1 MVSNLDSA
9 RSMIAPRPL
18 ERMAV
23 SPGAGVHG
31 RAEVVFSVKSGNTK
45 LSHLYQHAPLR
56 VLFPSSPTEDVLGAV
71 VVNTSGGLV
80 GGDSLDIS
88 VALGPGAQALVT
100 TQAAEKLYRSIG
112 PDCLVTVR
120 IEVREN
126 AWLEWLPQETIIFD
140 GARLR
145 RRTTL
150 TVSPGARL
158 LAGEVLVFGR
168 IARGEGLSYGL
179 IHDEWQ
185 LCMGGRLLWADSLH
199 LAGDLAAK
207 LAAPAGFRGSKA
219 MATFIYVAQDAPR
232 WLEAARELLVLS
244 RAETI
249 NSVEDSA
256 YPVGDELWAGASCIN
271 PVLSRAETN
280 VLLARWLSTDA
291 AVVRRSYGIF
301 WKGFRSM
308 VGNLPP
314 RLPTIW
320 NI

>member
-1 MVSNLDSA
+1 MSTSSVMLTRSSSKGASA
-9 RSMIAPRPL
+9 PL
-18 ERMAV
+18 KERMAAG
-23 SPGAGVHG
+23 PGTGVHG
-31 RAEVVFSVKSGNTK
+31 KAEVVFAVKSGGTR
-45 LSHLYQHAPLR
+45 LSHLYQHEPLR
-56 VLFPSSPTEDVLGAV
+56 VLFPSSPKEDVLGAV

-80 GGDSLDIS
+80 GGDSLDLS

-112 PDCLVTVR
+112 ADCLVTAV
-120 IEVREN
+120 IEVGEN

-168 IARGEGLSYGL
+168 IARGEALSHGL
-179 IHDEWQ
+179 IHDEWR

-219 MATFIYVAQDAPR
+219 MATFVYAAQDAPR
-232 WLEAARELLVLS
+232 WLEAARELIDPSLS
-244 RAETI
+244 GE
-249 NSVEDSA
+249 
-256 YPVGDELWAGASCIN
+256 GWAGVTCIR
-271 PVLSRAETN
+271 S
-280 VLLARWLSTDA
+280 LLLIRWLSTDA
-291 AVVRRSYGIF
+291 AVVRRSYGVF
-301 WKGFRSM
+301 WKRFRSM

>member
-1 MVSNLDSA
+1 MLTRSSSKDASA
-9 RSMIAPRPL
+9 PL
-18 ERMAV
+18 IERMAV

-31 RAEVVFSVKSGNTK
+31 KAEVVFAVKSGNTR
-45 LSHLYQHAPLR
+45 LSHLYQHEPLR

-100 TQAAEKLYRSIG
+100 TQAAEKLYRSLG
-112 PDCLVTVR
+112 ADCLVTAV
-120 IEVREN
+120 IEVGEN

-145 RRTTL
+145 RRTTIKVAP
-150 TVSPGARL
+150 TARV

-168 IARGEGLSYGL
+168 IARGEALSHGL
-179 IHDEWQ
+179 IHDEWR

-219 MATFIYVAQDAPR
+219 MASFIYVAQDAPR

-249 NSVEDSA
+249 DPA
-256 YPVGDELWAGASCIN
+256 CGGWAGVSCIN
-271 PVLSRAETN
+271 N

-291 AVVRRSYGIF
+291 AVLRRSYGIF

-308 VGNLPP
+308 MGKPG

-320 NI
+320 SA

>member
-1 MVSNLDSA
+1 
-9 RSMIAPRPL
+9 
-18 ERMAV
+18 
-23 SPGAGVHG
+23 
-31 RAEVVFSVKSGNTK
+31 

-112 PDCLVTVR
+112 ADCLVTVS
-120 IEVREN
+120 IEVAAH
-126 AWLEWLPQETIIFD
+126 AWFEWLPQETIIFD

-150 TVSPGARL
+150 KVSPGARV

-168 IARGEGLSYGL
+168 SARGEGLTYGL

-185 LCMGGRLLWADSLH
+185 ICLGGRLLWADNLH

-232 WLEAARELLVLS
+232 WLEAAREL
-244 RAETI
+244 I
-249 NSVEDSA
+249 DSVEDSA
-256 YPVGDELWAGASCIN
+256 CPLGHELWAGVTCIN

-291 AVVRRSYGIF
+291 AVVRRRYGVF

>member
-1 MVSNLDSA
+1 
-9 RSMIAPRPL
+9 
-18 ERMAV
+18 
-23 SPGAGVHG
+23 
-31 RAEVVFSVKSGNTK
+31 
-45 LSHLYQHAPLR
+45 
-56 VLFPSSPTEDVLGAV
+56 VLGAV

-232 WLEAARELLVLS
+232 WLEAARELIDP
-244 RAETI
+244 AC
-249 NSVEDSA
+249 
-256 YPVGDELWAGASCIN
+256 GGWAGVSCIN
-271 PVLSRAETN
+271 N